1 MLPCMERRLR
11 KAQGMANKPDR
22 PMVYQIRIK
31 GHLGPRWS
39 EWFEGLTITPTDD
52 GETLLT
58 GPVADQAA
66 LHGLLR
72 KVRDLGMP
80 LISAIRVEPP

>member
-1 MLPCMERRLR
+1 MLPCMKRRSR
-11 KAQGMANKPDR
+11 KVQGMANEFDR
-22 PMVYQIRIK
+22 PIIYQIRIK

-39 EWFEGLTITPTDD
+39 GWFDGLTITPEEG

-58 GPVADQAA
+58 GPVSDQAA

-72 KVRDLGMP
+72 KVRDSGMP
-80 LISAIRVEPP
+80 LISAVRVEPP